1 MCQSFP
7 ASMTARSS
15 LSLIVAAVQV
25 LALTLR
31 TAADPCLQSRLQS
44 AFLKGVVDGLPAD
57 TLVTFCNDTSSQI
70 FVHGEDTGVQHFVFS
85 GHIPQHL
92 LGKHLGR
99 WQRVRHNQMVSRGP
113 NALPALLH
121 LWIRALCSRYKSNIG
136 RSARCCTSSRS
147 RCNAARQ
154 PLRFCSGCI
163 TAQTQRMQGH
173 NHCQSFWNAARRL

>member
-1 MCQSFP
+1 
-7 ASMTARSS
+7 MTARPR
-15 LSLIVAAVQV
+15 LTLILVALQV
-25 LALTLR
+25 CALTLG

-57 TLVTFCNDTSSQI
+57 TKVTFCNDTSSQI
-70 FVHGEDTGVQHFVFS
+70 FVHEEDTGVQHFVFS

-121 LWIRALCSRYKSNIG
+121 LWIRALCSRYQSNI
-136 RSARCCTSSRS
+136 SR
-147 RCNAARQ
+147 AARRCTE
-154 PLRFCSGCI
+154 PDVMLPGSSSGF
-163 TAQTQRMQGH
+163 AQGTILHKLQRMQGH